1 MLQLEVFHVCCSAR
15 RSKMMIRSFHSLQSF
30 FVVLVGFL
38 VQTQTWG
45 KPYTSQDTGDTS
57 EQGDTYGQLE
67 PNQALNETGLSRGK
81 RQVNVLTL
89 EMICPGRTALS
100 SDSSPSIHPCVK
112 KYWYCPKYNLFEVEC
127 RPISFHSNCLE
138 NIKLYGFPKC
148 KPGRIETAIL
158 NPGTNKERHVRL
170 TKTCKCA

>member
-1 MLQLEVFHVCCSAR
+1 
-15 RSKMMIRSFHSLQSF
+15 MMIYSFYSLQSF

-45 KPYTSQDTGDTS
+45 KPYTSQDTDDTS

-67 PNQALNETGLSRGK
+67 PNQALNETGLSRAK

-100 SDSSPSIHPCVK
+100 SDLSPSIHPCVK
-112 KYWYCPKYNLFEVEC
+112 KILVLPKVQL
-127 RPISFHSNCLE
+127 I
-138 NIKLYGFPKC
+138 
-148 KPGRIETAIL
+148 
-158 NPGTNKERHVRL
+158 
-170 TKTCKCA
+170 